1 MYHNRD
7 DVLHAEWSHSFHLLV
22 GVIDDHEVRFERYKS
37 LHGFKVFLLVSSFPN
52 RTNKT
57 RSIIRSTVLVTRFMS
72 TFPKKKYK
80 SYTGEKLL
88 VNTLQWL
95 CVSELEIGRS
105 GPPHWTSSVIL
116 RSFRGIESAPSS
128 LCCRTFMPRTDD
140 LSPVV

>member
-1 MYHNRD
+1 MSSAICREDALPYWDWLMYHNRD

-72 TFPKKKYK
+72 TFPKK
-80 SYTGEKLL
+80 
-88 VNTLQWL
+88 NTK
-95 CVSELEIGRS
+95 VIRARS
-105 GPPHWTSSVIL
+105 
-116 RSFRGIESAPSS
+116 
-128 LCCRTFMPRTDD
+128 C
-140 LSPVV
+140 

>member
-1 MYHNRD
+1 MSSAICREDALPYWDWLMYHNRD

-72 TFPKKKYK
+72 TFPKKIQ
-80 SYTGEKLL
+80 KLYGREVVSKHATMAL
-88 VNTLQWL
+88 CIRTRNRSQWTTPL
-95 CVSELEIGRS
+95 DFISNIACVSW
-105 GPPHWTSSVIL
+105 H
-116 RSFRGIESAPSS
+116 
-128 LCCRTFMPRTDD
+128 
-140 LSPVV
+140 